1 VKILVVADIHYALP
15 QFDWVV
21 GAAPNY
27 DLVIIA
33 GDLLDTNSL
42 VDPGTQIVVV
52 LKYLQ
57 RLKELTRVIVCSGN
71 HDIDAP
77 DADGEKR
84 ASWMKAAR
92 RLKVPGDGDTLRIGD
107 LLITIC
113 PWWDG
118 PLTQQ
123 AIAAQLE
130 TAASLRT
137 GKWLWVYHA
146 PPPDSPVSWSGQ
158 RYFGDQSLGEW
169 IGQYAPDFVLS
180 GHVHE
185 APFARNGSWV
195 DHIGST
201 WIFNAGQQYGPVPTT
216 VSIDTDAM
224 EAAWF
229 SLEGA
234 ESVRLSEALSRP
246 IPPLSAM
253 PEWMARPRAASPT

>member
-1 VKILVVADIHYALP
+1 
-15 QFDWVV
+15 
-21 GAAPNY
+21 
-27 DLVIIA
+27 
-33 GDLLDTNSL
+33 
-42 VDPGTQIVVV
+42 
-52 LKYLQ
+52 
-57 RLKELTRVIVCSGN
+57 
-71 HDIDAP
+71 
-77 DADGEKR
+77 
-84 ASWMKAAR
+84 M
-92 RLKVPGDGDTLRIGD
+92 
-107 LLITIC
+107 
-113 PWWDG
+113 
-118 PLTQQ
+118 
-123 AIAAQLE
+123 
-130 TAASLRT
+130 
-137 GKWLWVYHA
+137 
-146 PPPDSPVSWSGQ
+146 
-158 RYFGDQSLGEW
+158 
-169 IGQYAPDFVLS
+169 LS